1 MKTMKKLFAS
11 LLVLCMV
18 LTLPNMAAYAADEI
32 TLGETITT
40 DTSKEGV
47 TGEYQYTVKEEGVY
61 KIELIS
67 AESTEETI
75 RIYLPDMDE
84 NAQVDSPLE
93 IIAYKDDVL
102 NIQCE
107 AYTMDFETWEKT
119 YGTGKFEWKVT
130 YEGPIPG
137 TSTNPDDIG
146 SIYEQY
152 GEVML
157 ETSALT
163 FGTEATY
170 YYYTYTAEA
179 DGELVVW
186 LNNMFN
192 SSSDLPNMD
201 LVVKNGE
208 KVVENEMIP
217 FSMQMPGGMMEGEY
231 PQATLAVKE
240 GDVITIQVGLK
251 ALEMAAGFEFGPV
264 YANAA
269 FTAAEGSSLNPRP
282 LEVTDAVDY
291 TEEKPGEVIV
301 PAGTTVY
308 FQGGYDF
315 ADKLLIVEGSNF
327 ELSVKDRETGKM
339 VAVTVTNGVA
349 EAPTQM
355 VNLGGGNFAAVFA
368 IKNTGSEAAEYKVY
382 CDTIEGTVY
391 APEVLED
398 TDTQEFEAGDGTYY
412 YVFTATEDG
421 YIKVQVSSTTEW
433 FFYVENATT
442 EERSE
447 NHFSNNDEMEAVA
460 EEYIKVS
467 KDDEIII
474 AVMPFDVEKGDVIA
488 GKVITTVTYTTPDEA
503 TVEGT
508 IGDIEASTTG
518 SKVEIDILDKDGE
531 AVTVVPE
538 EIFAAAKDKDVD
550 LLVKVNALFSWLIN
564 GKDITSAKDLD
575 LAISDGPEAVTEEM
589 IKAIAGEGNNAAP
602 FVIAHDGELG
612 LKATLKVQYDPS
624 YADEYANL
632 FYYNPTTKALE
643 FVCVTTIGEN
653 GVAEFNFTHASEYVL
668 VVGEDLTPEDPDDT
682 TNPGGGTTTPGGDTT
697 TPDDDKDT
705 IGKLGD
711 LVNPMIYVIV
721 LLGAALV
728 GAGFVAKKRF
738 A

>member
-47 TGEYQYTVKEEGVY
+47 TGEYQYTATEDGVY
-61 KIELIS
+61 KVELIS
-67 AESTEETI
+67 VESTETTTRVVYVEGDV
-75 RIYLPDMDE
+75 YAFE
-84 NAQVDSPLE
+84 NEPLE
-93 IIAYKDDVL
+93 IVAYKDDVL
-102 NIQCE
+102 NFKCE
-107 AYTMDFETWEKT
+107 AYSTTFDANLNPTNT
-119 YGTGKFEWKVT
+119 YGTGKFVWKVT
-130 YEGPIPG
+130 YEGPVPG
-137 TSTNPDDIG
+137 TSTNPEELPSMEYGGVNGSQVLTPGGDHYYYKYTVESDAKMTFQTNQTMDMMFCPEYDVDIIVKHGDKTYSLMEDGETLTNPRNG
-146 SIYEQY
+146 STYN
-152 GEVML
+152 
-157 ETSALT
+157 ALT
-163 FGTEATY
+163 I
-170 YYYTYTAEA
+170 
-179 DGELVVW
+179 D
-186 LNNMFN
+186 
-192 SSSDLPNMD
+192 
-201 LVVKNGE
+201 VKE
-208 KVVENEMIP
+208 KDEIV
-217 FSMQMPGGMMEGEY
+217 ME
-231 PQATLAVKE
+231 LAVKSATGCE
-240 GDVITIQVGLK
+240 T
-251 ALEMAAGFEFGPV
+251 FELGYYIEFVP
-264 YANAA
+264 
-269 FTAAEGSSLNPRP
+269 TEGSKMNPIA
-282 LEVTDAVDY
+282 LEVTEEVDF
-291 TEEKPGEVIV
+291 TEVKPATVTV
-301 PAGTTVY
+301 PAGTTMY
-308 FQGGYDF
+308 YTLGMDF
-315 ADKLLIVEGSNF
+315 SGMLLVVEGTGL
-327 ELSVKDRETGKM
+327 ELYATDMMTGQM
-339 VAVTVTNGVA
+339 VTYPVTNGVA
-349 EAPTQM
+349 EAPLYADRLTY
-355 VNLGGGNFAAVFA
+355 LCKFA

-474 AVMPFDVEKGDVIA
+474 AVMAFDVEKGDTVA

-508 IGDIEASTTG
+508 IGDIEASTAG
-518 SKVEIDILDKDGE
+518 SEVEIDILDKDGE

-643 FVCVTTIGEN
+643 FVCVTTIGEK

-682 TNPGGGTTTPGGDTT
+682 TTPGGDTT

-705 IGKLGD
+705 VDKLGD
-711 LVNPMIYVIV
+711 LANPMIYVIV